1 MNTYNRTL
9 SQLKEK
15 AVLFWP
21 PSLLE
26 QAGDVSVLPLLLKT
40 QDKFISILTLSDS
53 MPDAWKKLIDISEEI
68 HASIFLKHLMVLSGL
83 GGEALNKYPP
93 FSKYFDNS
101 QMEYTWRGKSYTY
114 KFQQINQKV
123 PLNNQALKVDG
134 KSLLKG
140 QKLNT
145 KMEDVT
151 MLILYASSSIN
162 NTFPEDVK
170 EKCMIGSL
178 MGNPDELKNFVKQN
192 YIRVSPQVSGATA
205 TTLGKFAEAFVINI
219 LKHELSEWKF
229 KQNGKIPGVGHTDD
243 KSEETTFDIVAI
255 SPNKKYF
262 AIEVSFQFTTNGT
275 IERKAREAKNRANL
289 LHQSGHYIC
298 YVIDGAGNI
307 NIRERAVSIIC
318 QFSDCTVTFSE
329 EEIKFLAQFLKES
342 L

>member
-1 MNTYNRTL
+1 MNRYNRTL

-53 MPDAWKKLIDISEEI
+53 KPDAWKKLLDISEEI
-68 HASIFLKHLMVLSGL
+68 QANIFLKHLMVLSNL

-93 FSKYFDNS
+93 LSKYFNDS
-101 QMEYTWRGKSYTY
+101 QMEYTWRGKNYIY

-123 PLNNQALKVDG
+123 PLNNQSLKVDG

-140 QKLNT
+140 QKLNARR
-145 KMEDVT
+145 EDVI
-151 MLILYASSSIN
+151 MLILYASSSTN

-178 MGNPDELKNFVKQN
+178 IGNPDELKNFVKQN

-205 TTLGKFAEAFVINI
+205 TTLGKFAEAFVLNV
-219 LKHELSEWKF
+219 LKHELPEWKF
-229 KQNGKIPGVGHTDD
+229 KQNGKIPGIGHTDD

-255 SPNKKYF
+255 SPNRKYF

-329 EEIKFLAQFLKES
+329 EEISFLSQFLKDN

>member
-1 MNTYNRTL
+1 MNTYTRTL

-15 AVLFWP
+15 AVLFLP

-53 MPDAWKKLIDISEEI
+53 LPDDWKKLIDISEEI
-68 HASIFLKHLMVLSGL
+68 QANIFLKHLMVLSGL

-101 QMEYTWRGKSYTY
+101 QMEYTWRGKSYIY

-123 PLNNQALKVDG
+123 ALNNQALKVDG

-140 QKLNT
+140 QKLNA
-145 KMEDVT
+145 KMEDAT
-151 MLILYASSSIN
+151 MLILYGSSSTN

-205 TTLGKFAEAFVINI
+205 TTLGKFAEAFVLNI
-219 LKHELSEWKF
+219 LKHELSQWEF
-229 KQNGKIPGVGHTDD
+229 KQNGKIPGIGHTNDD
-243 KSEETTFDIVAI
+243 SEETTFDIVAV

-289 LHQSGHYIC
+289 LHKAGHYIC

-329 EEIKFLAQFLKES
+329 NEIKFLAQFLKEN